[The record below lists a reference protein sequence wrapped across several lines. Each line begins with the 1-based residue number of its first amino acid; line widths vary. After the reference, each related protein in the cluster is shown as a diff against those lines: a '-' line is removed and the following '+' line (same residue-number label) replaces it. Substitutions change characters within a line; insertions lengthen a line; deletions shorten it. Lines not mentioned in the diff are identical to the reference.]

1 MTVTQK
7 SLILAAMVLLT
18 VLLSVSATEQS
29 ASASKTAEPTTN
41 IKSPFRL
48 TTIVLDAGHGGRDPG
63 NVGQGRENEK
73 DINLAITRKLAALIR
88 EKTTYEVHLTRST
101 DRWISLTDRAGFA
114 NQFSS
119 SQTLFISIHCNSHPN
134 SHVHGLESYIFN
146 LQATD
151 KFAAELAKWEN
162 DEEVISP
169 VDFIISNLHKRG
181 VEKYSLEAARIV
193 QSVLA
198 SHLGAR
204 NRNRSAP
211 DKMVRRAPFRV
222 LVDTKMPA
230 LLVELGYL
238 TNKAEYQKL
247 SSPAYQDKV
256 ANALLRSIKQFDQ
269 ATKESLNNRIGV
281 RLP

>member
-1 MTVTQK
+1 MTVKQQ
-7 SLILAAMVLLT
+7 SLILAAMVLLSVST
-18 VLLSVSATEQS
+18 TELSVSASKS
-29 ASASKTAEPTTN
+29 AQPASKT
-41 IKSPFRL
+41 KSPFHL

-63 NVGQGRENEK
+63 NVGPGREDEK

-88 EKTTYEVHLTRST
+88 EKTAYNVHLTRSA
-101 DRWISLTDRAGFA
+101 DRWISLTDRAHIA
-114 NQFSS
+114 NQHPA

-134 SHVHGLESYIFN
+134 FHVHGLESYIFN

-162 DEEVISP
+162 DEEVVSP
-169 VDFIISNLHKRG
+169 IDFIINNLYKRG
-181 VEKYSLEAARIV
+181 VEKYSREAARIV
-193 QSVLA
+193 QSVLV

-222 LVDTKMPA
+222 LANTKMPA

-238 TNKAEYQKL
+238 SNKSEYKKL
-247 SSPAYQDKV
+247 SSPTYQDKV
-256 ANALLRSIKQFDQ
+256 ANALLRSIQQFDQ
-269 ATKESLNNRIGV
+269 ATQDVNNRIEA

>member
-1 MTVTQK
+1 
-7 SLILAAMVLLT
+7 
-18 VLLSVSATEQS
+18 
-29 ASASKTAEPTTN
+29 
-41 IKSPFRL
+41 
-48 TTIVLDAGHGGRDPG
+48 VLDAGHGGRDPG

-73 DINLAITRKLAALIR
+73 DINLAITGKLAALIR

-134 SHVHGLESYIFN
+134 SRVHGLESYIFN

-181 VEKYSLEAARIV
+181 VEKYSWEAARIV

-211 DKMVRRAPFRV
+211 DKEVRRAPFRV

-247 SSPAYQDKV
+247 SSPTYQDKV

-269 ATKESLNNRIGV
+269 ATKESLNNRIGA

>member
-7 SLILAAMVLLT
+7 SLILVAMLF
-18 VLLSVSATEQS
+18 LSVSTTGLS
-29 ASASKTAEPTTN
+29 ISASKSAEPTTKT
-41 IKSPFRL
+41 KSPFRL

-63 NVGQGRENEK
+63 NVGPGRENEK

-88 EKTTYEVHLTRST
+88 EKTTYRVYLTRSA
-101 DRWISLTDRAGFA
+101 DRWISLTDRARFA
-114 NQFSS
+114 NQFSAS
-119 SQTLFISIHCNSHPN
+119 ETLFISIHCNSHP
-134 SHVHGLESYIFN
+134 SSRVHGLESYIFN

-151 KFAAELAKWEN
+151 KFAEALAKWEN
-162 DEEVISP
+162 NTEPINP
-169 VDFIISNLHKRG
+169 VDFIVSNLYNRG
-181 VEKYSLEAARIV
+181 VEKYSWEAARIV
-193 QSVLA
+193 QSVLV

-238 TNKAEYQKL
+238 SNRAEYKKL
-247 SSPAYQDKV
+247 SSPTYQDKV
-256 ANALLRSIKQFDQ
+256 VKALLRSIQQFDR
-269 ATKESLNNRIGV
+269 ATQDVDRIGA

>member
-1 MTVTQK
+1 MTVIQK
-7 SLILAAMVLLT
+7 SLLL
-18 VLLSVSATEQS
+18 VGMLFLSVSATGLS
-29 ASASKTAEPTTN
+29 ASASKSTQPTTKL
-41 IKSPFRL
+41 KSPFRL
-48 TTIVLDAGHGGRDPG
+48 STIVLDAGHGGRDPG
-63 NVGQGRENEK
+63 NVGPGRENEK
-73 DINLAITRKLAALIR
+73 DINLAITHKLAALIR
-88 EKTTYEVHLTRST
+88 KKTTYDVYLTRSG
-101 DRWISLTDRAGFA
+101 DHWISLADRARFA

-134 SHVHGLESYIFN
+134 SRVHGLESYIFN

-162 DEEVISP
+162 DEEVVSP
-169 VDFIISNLHKRG
+169 VDFIVNNLYKRG
-181 VEKYSLEAARIV
+181 VEKYSWEAARIV
-193 QSVLA
+193 QSVLV
-198 SHLGAR
+198 SHLGAK

-238 TNKAEYQKL
+238 SNKAEYKKL
-247 SSPAYQDKV
+247 NSSTYQDKV
-256 ANALLRSIKQFDQ
+256 VNALLRSIQQFDQ
-269 ATKESLNNRIGV
+269 ATQDVNNRIEA

>member
-7 SLILAAMVLLT
+7 SLILVAMLFV
-18 VLLSVSATEQS
+18 SVSTTGLS
-29 ASASKTAEPTTN
+29 TNTSKSAEPATKT
-41 IKSPFRL
+41 KSPFRL

-63 NVGQGRENEK
+63 NVGPGREDEK

-88 EKTTYEVHLTRST
+88 KKTTYDVHLTRSG
-101 DRWISLTDRAGFA
+101 DRWISLADRARFA
-114 NQFSS
+114 NQFLASE
-119 SQTLFISIHCNSHPN
+119 TLFISIHCNSHFN
-134 SHVHGLESYIFN
+134 SRVHGLESYIFN

-151 KFAAELAKWEN
+151 KFAEELARWEN
-162 DEEVISP
+162 DEEGINP
-169 VDFIISNLHKRG
+169 VDFIVNNLYKRG
-181 VEKYSLEAARIV
+181 VEKYSWEAARIV
-193 QSVLA
+193 QSVLV
-198 SHLGAR
+198 SHLGTR

-238 TNKAEYQKL
+238 SNRAEYKKL

-256 ANALLRSIKQFDQ
+256 VNALLRSIEQFDQ
-269 ATKESLNNRIGV
+269 ATQDVNRIEA

>member
-7 SLILAAMVLLT
+7 SLILVAMLF
-18 VLLSVSATEQS
+18 LSVSTTGLS
-29 ASASKTAEPTTN
+29 TNASKSAEPTTKT
-41 IKSPFRL
+41 KSPFRL

-63 NVGQGRENEK
+63 NVGPGRENEK
-73 DINLAITRKLAALIR
+73 DINLVITRKLAALVR
-88 EKTTYEVHLTRST
+88 KKTTYDVHLTRSE
-101 DRWISLTDRAGFA
+101 DHWISLADRARFA
-114 NQFSS
+114 NQFPASE
-119 SQTLFISIHCNSHPN
+119 TLFISIHCNSHFN
-134 SHVHGLESYIFN
+134 SRVHGLESYIFN

-151 KFAAELAKWEN
+151 KFAEELARWEN
-162 DEEVISP
+162 DEEGINP
-169 VDFIISNLHKRG
+169 VDFIVNNLYKRG
-181 VEKYSLEAARIV
+181 VEKYSWEAARIV
-193 QSVLA
+193 QSVLV
-198 SHLGAR
+198 SHLGTR

-238 TNKAEYQKL
+238 SNRAEYKKL

-256 ANALLRSIKQFDQ
+256 VNALLRSIEQFDQ
-269 ATKESLNNRIGV
+269 ATQDVNRIEA